1 MSNKHEI
8 EEDLYRAQSRLDD
21 LCKQEGQE
29 NTGTQTVTIQPKY
42 GEEMQSL
49 REECSQLRIIL
60 LCLLLLTY
68 FSMVCQIGY

>member
-8 EEDLYRAQSRLDD
+8 EEDLFRAESRLDD
-21 LCKQEGQE
+21 LCKREGQQE
-29 NTGTQTVTIQPKY
+29 TGTQTVTIQPDH

-60 LCLLLLTY
+60 EAMEA
-68 FSMVCQIGY
+68 SED

>member
-8 EEDLYRAQSRLDD
+8 EEDLYRAQSRLDE
-21 LCKQEGQE
+21 LCQHEAQASTG
-29 NTGTQTVTIQPKY
+29 GTQTVTIQPQY

-60 LCLLLLTY
+60 EAMEA
-68 FSMVCQIGY
+68 SED